1 MPLVARFTLDSV
13 VRFSTFMLVAI
24 TAVLLGRLTWA
35 VLEPSSILPAAA
47 DTSSSMDMTTD
58 TATASGGFGELANL
72 SVFGKSAAKGG
83 SRAVHAPETS
93 LSWSLK
99 GVLSNPDPSRSA
111 AILLPRGQSEKLYRV
126 GASLP
131 GDVKLQ
137 EVFPDRVILNRGG
150 RLETLRLKRHDTAGS
165 SAGSRRA
172 PALPTAQSASLAA
185 DGGEARIDRD
195 AWVDNP
201 QRFLDVISA
210 SPVMQDG
217 ALHGLEV
224 SPARN
229 AREFE
234 AAGLVAGDVITEV
247 NGSPVS
253 DISDYRDLLKELAD
267 ASSVSVSLERDGEPM
282 NITITMD

>member
-13 VRFSTFMLVAI
+13 VRFATFVLVAI
-24 TAVLLGRLTWA
+24 TAILLGRLTWA

-47 DTSSSMDMTTD
+47 
-58 TATASGGFGELANL
+58 TAPSAIIQSEPTVAERGGFQELARL
-72 SVFGKSAAKGG
+72 SVFGSARTQAA

-99 GVLSNPDPSRSA
+99 GVLSDPDPSRSA
-111 AILLPRGQSEKLYRV
+111 AILLPQGQSEKLYRV

-131 GDVKLQ
+131 GDVTLQ
-137 EVFPDRVILNRGG
+137 EVLPDRVILNRSG
-150 RLETLRLKRHDTAGS
+150 RLETLRLKRHD
-165 SAGSRRA
+165 SAASPAAARRAA
-172 PALPTAQSASLAA
+172 PALPTSSAA
-185 DGGEARIDRD
+185 DSTPRIDRD
-195 AWVDNP
+195 AWVNNP
-201 QRFLDVISA
+201 QRFLEVISA
-210 SPVMQDG
+210 NPVMQDG
-217 ALHGLEV
+217 ALYGLEV

-253 DISDYRDLLKELAD
+253 EINDYRDLLEELAD
-267 ASSVSVSLERDGEPM
+267 ASSVSVALERNGEPM
-282 NITITMD
+282 NITISMD

>member
-1 MPLVARFTLDSV
+1 MPLVARFNLDVV
-13 VRFSTFMLVAI
+13 VRFSTFLLVAFS
-24 TAVLLGRLTWA
+24 AVLLGRLTWA

-47 DTSSSMDMTTD
+47 APAHLNQ
-58 TATASGGFGELANL
+58 TAEIASARGGFAELAGL
-72 SVFGKSAAKGG
+72 SVFGTAASKGG
-83 SRAVHAPETS
+83 SRTVNAPETS

-111 AILLPRGQSEKLYRV
+111 AILLPRGQAEKLYRV

-131 GDVKLQ
+131 GDVTLQ
-137 EVFPDRVILNRGG
+137 EVLADRVILNRGG
-150 RLETLRLKRHDTAGS
+150 RLETLRLKRHDTA
-165 SAGSRRA
+165 SAPAGNRRA
-172 PALPTAQSASLAA
+172 PALPTSGAA
-185 DGGEARIDRD
+185 DGGSPRIDRD

-210 SPVMQDG
+210 NPVMQDG
-217 ALHGLEV
+217 ALYGLEV

-247 NGSPVS
+247 NGSPVA
-253 DISDYRDLLKELAD
+253 DIKDYRDLLKELAD
-267 ASSVSVSLERDGEPM
+267 ASSVSVSLERNGEPM
-282 NITITMD
+282 NITISMD

>member
-13 VRFSTFMLVAI
+13 VRFATFVLVAI
-24 TAVLLGRLTWA
+24 TAILLGRLTWA

-47 DTSSSMDMTTD
+47 
-58 TATASGGFGELANL
+58 TAPSAIIQPDSTAAQRGGFQELAGL
-72 SVFGKSAAKGG
+72 SVFGNARTEVA

-99 GVLSNPDPSRSA
+99 GVLSDPDPSRSA
-111 AILLPRGQSEKLYRV
+111 AILLPQGQSEKLYRV

-131 GDVKLQ
+131 GDVTLQ
-137 EVFPDRVILNRGG
+137 EVLPDRVILNRAG
-150 RLETLRLKRHDTAGS
+150 RLETLRLKRHD
-165 SAGSRRA
+165 SAASPAAARRAA
-172 PALPTAQSASLAA
+172 PALPTSSAA
-185 DGGEARIDRD
+185 DSTPRIDRD
-195 AWVDNP
+195 AWVNNP
-201 QRFLDVISA
+201 QRFLEVISA
-210 SPVMQDG
+210 NPVMQDG
-217 ALHGLEV
+217 ALYGLEV

-253 DISDYRDLLKELAD
+253 EINDYRDLLQELAD
-267 ASSVSVSLERDGEPM
+267 ASSVSVALERNGEPM
-282 NITITMD
+282 NITISMD

>member
-13 VRFSTFMLVAI
+13 VRFSTFVLVAI

-35 VLEPSSILPAAA
+35 VLEPASILPAADA
-47 DTSSSMDMTTD
+47 PMTMNLPAE
-58 TATASGGFGELANL
+58 TAPVRGGFAELASL
-72 SVFGKSAAKGG
+72 SVFGTAAVKAG
-83 SRAVHAPETS
+83 SRALNAPDTS

-99 GVLSNPDPSRSA
+99 GVLSDPDPSRSA

-131 GDVKLQ
+131 GDVTLQ
-137 EVFPDRVILNRGG
+137 EVLADRVILNRGG

-165 SAGSRRA
+165 AAGGRRA
-172 PALPTAQSASLAA
+172 PALPSTPSAALAA
-185 DGGEARIDRD
+185 DGGEPRIDRN
-195 AWVDNP
+195 AWIDNP

-210 SPVMQDG
+210 NPVMQDG
-217 ALHGLEV
+217 ALYGLEV

-253 DISDYRDLLKELAD
+253 DISDYRDLLQELAD
-267 ASSVSVSLERDGEPM
+267 ASSVSVSLERNGEPM
-282 NITITMD
+282 NITISMD